1 MSVEKEIA
9 SAKAKLAALES
20 RAKEAASGLLKND
33 RLKDRRLWT
42 VLLMIPL
49 LILLNHYGFG
59 AVLLER
65 IFDLA
70 IVLIVAHTLSGVVRD
85 IMNGMIAVERA
96 RGLAKEG
103 KLPDTTKITLTD

>member
-1 MSVEKEIA
+1 MSVESEIA
-9 SAKAKLAALES
+9 SAKSKLTSLES

-49 LILLNHYGFG
+49 LILLHHYGFD
-59 AVLLER
+59 AVILDR

-70 IVLIVAHTLSGVVRD
+70 IVLIVAHTLSGIVRD
-85 IMNGMIAVERA
+85 IMNGMIAVERT
-96 RGLAKEG
+96 RGLATEG
-103 KLPDTTKITLTD
+103 KLTDTTKTNPTE